1 MAAVA
6 NEIHAITPQLLSW
19 SAYDPD
25 CKVECFSSAYVA
37 NGSLVL
43 IDPIDLTPEARTKL
57 LSYGEPRSIVVT
69 SENHLRSS
77 ERYRSQLQIPLISS
91 APARKDLGALP
102 DVVFMFNEM
111 VHGLKPIFIPGAT
124 HGETAYTTQEGIL
137 ILGDSLINFPP
148 ALSLL
153 PEKYLVEPENY
164 KESLKKL
171 LTLDFDTAVFA
182 HGKPIASG
190 AKQIIA
196 KLVGSL

>member
-25 CKVECFSSAYVA
+25 CKVECFSSAYVS

-43 IDPIDLTPEARTKL
+43 IDPIDLTPEAWDQLT
-57 LSYGEPRSIVVT
+57 SFGAPRSIVVT

-77 ERYRSQLQIPLISS
+77 EKFRTELRIPLIAS
-91 APARKDLGALP
+91 APARKELGALP
-102 DVVFMFNEM
+102 DVVFMFSET

-124 HGETAYTTQEGIL
+124 HGETAYITNDGLL

-153 PEKYLVEPENY
+153 PEKYLMEPENY
-164 KESLKKL
+164 RESLKKL
-171 LTLDFDTAVFA
+171 LTLDFDTAAFA
-182 HGKPIASG
+182 HGKPIATG
-190 AKQIIA
+190 AKPLIA
-196 KLVGSL
+196 KVVS